1 MEHQMTEPITT
12 RDLANE
18 IADTRGIYRGT
29 ALDLVSTYLD
39 QLAQDD
45 DIDINHDDIP
55 GRYVDEVHA
64 TVVNV
69 VDGLRDSAL
78 RNLAGVRDQL
88 ATFDDLQKQRIDMVC
103 GALVAGARVVDIAA
117 ASGLTRGR
125 IYQIRDRFY
134 QTRDGR

>member
-29 ALDLVSTYLD
+29 ALELVSTYLD

-88 ATFDDLQKQRIDMVC
+88 ATFDDLQKRRIDMVC

>member
-1 MEHQMTEPITT
+1 MTEPITT

-29 ALDLVSTYLD
+29 ALELVSTYLD

-88 ATFDDLQKQRIDMVC
+88 ATFDDLQKRRIDMVC

>member
-1 MEHQMTEPITT
+1 MTEPITT

>member
-1 MEHQMTEPITT
+1 MTEPITT

-88 ATFDDLQKQRIDMVC
+88 ATFDDLQKRRIDMVC

>member
-1 MEHQMTEPITT
+1 MTEPITT
-12 RDLANE
+12 RDLAHE

>member
-1 MEHQMTEPITT
+1 MTEPITT
-12 RDLANE
+12 RDLAHE

-88 ATFDDLQKQRIDMVC
+88 ATFDDLQKRRIDMVC